1 MVNGK
6 IAPLT
11 PTSANREIQVQ
22 GPELR
27 LPGDINNPNKADV
40 IISDGLVP
48 MTGAVQFTLLVP
60 DGPTDP
66 QITAATASKD
76 SFATGKNDS
85 RPFVYYSIHLPKEG
99 LSFRPT

>member
-11 PTSANREIQVQ
+11 PTGVNHGIRVQ

-27 LPGDINNPNKADV
+27 LPGDTNNPNKAKV
-40 IISDGLVP
+40 SICGSLARI
-48 MTGAVQFTLLVP
+48 TRAVQITLLVP

-66 QITAATASKD
+66 QITAAMASED
-76 SFATGKNDS
+76 SFATDKNDS
-85 RPFVYYSIHLPKEG
+85 R
-99 LSFRPT
+99 LSV

>member
-11 PTSANREIQVQ
+11 PTGANRGIQAQ

-27 LPGDINNPNKADV
+27 LPGGTNNPNKADV
-40 IISDGLVP
+40 NTGDSLARI
-48 MTGAVQFTLLVP
+48 TGAVQFTLLVP

-66 QITAATASKD
+66 QITAAMASKD
-76 SFATGKNDS
+76 SFATNKNDLC
-85 RPFVYYSIHLPKEG
+85 PFVY
-99 LSFRPT
+99 F

>member
-11 PTSANREIQVQ
+11 PTGANREIQAQ
-22 GPELR
+22 DPELR
-27 LPGDINNPNKADV
+27 LPDDTNNPNKANFS
-40 IISDGLVP
+40 IGGSLAR

-66 QITAATASKD
+66 QITAAMASKD
-76 SFATGKNDS
+76 SFATDKNDS
-85 RPFVYYSIHLPKEG
+85 RPFVYFWIHLPKDG